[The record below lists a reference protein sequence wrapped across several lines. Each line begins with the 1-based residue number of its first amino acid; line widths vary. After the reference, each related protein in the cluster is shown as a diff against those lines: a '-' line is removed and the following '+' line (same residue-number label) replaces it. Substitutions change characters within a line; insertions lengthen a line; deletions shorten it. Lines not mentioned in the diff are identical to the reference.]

1 MTTTTIS
8 NVQSA
13 VTPQVEK
20 IVASGKDVRGQLTKL
35 ISEAACRCQETGE
48 GFVELTRSVIDGARE
63 GIEKSVPKDRDDVV
77 RQVVDAL
84 GDGLSQTALAARLA
98 VEEAVSSSRRFA
110 EKDVGRLRDDLTAV
124 RDLFAET
131 VTKCLQTGK
140 ALTES
145 QIASARTH
153 ASRVAERMGPVCS
166 EVVEVIR
173 KNPATFARESIQ
185 AGVSAGQGAAVS
197 LCEALSRSL
206 KRAAEDLDRAGK
218 QKK

>member
-1 MTTTTIS
+1 MTSTSTNNI
-8 NVQSA
+8 QSS
-13 VTPQVEK
+13 VKPQVEK
-20 IVASGKDVRGQLTKL
+20 IVAGGEDIRRRLTKV

-63 GIEKSVPKDRDDVV
+63 GIEKSAPKDRDDVT

-98 VEEAVSSSRRFA
+98 VDEAVSSSRRFA

-124 RDLFAET
+124 RELFAET

-145 QIASARTH
+145 QIANARTH
-153 ASRVAERMGPVCS
+153 ASRVAERMGPVCD
-166 EVVEVIR
+166 EVFEVIR
-173 KNPATFARESIQ
+173 KNPAAFARESIQ
-185 AGVSAGQGAAVS
+185 AGVSAGQGAVVS
-197 LCEALSRSL
+197 LCDALSRSL
-206 KRAAEDLDRAGK
+206 KRAAEDLDPAGK

>member
-1 MTTTTIS
+1 MTTTTVS
-8 NVQSA
+8 DVQA
-13 VTPQVEK
+13 AAKAQVEK
-20 IVASGKDVRGQLTKL
+20 IVASGEDIRRRLTKV

-48 GFVELTRSVIDGARE
+48 GFVELTRSVIEGARA
-63 GIEKSVPKDRDDVV
+63 GIEKSLPKDRDDVL
-77 RQVVDAL
+77 RQVVEAL

-98 VEEAVSSSRRFA
+98 VDEAVSSSRRFA
-110 EKDVGRLRDDLTAV
+110 EKDVGRLRDDLSAI

-153 ASRVAERMGPVCS
+153 AGRVAERMGPVCN
-166 EVVEVIR
+166 EVFEVIR
-173 KNPATFARESIQ
+173 KNPATFARESMQ

-206 KRAAEDLDRAGK
+206 KRAAEELDRAGK